1 MHASILRALRTAS
14 AIGCLA
20 GAMLAAAPAAAQN
33 LPKIAVT
40 DLSYEEKVKE
50 YFQYFEAR
58 EKHNNSSSSSA
69 RFRDSANSSSG
80 SESERSSS
88 RGESSVVAA
97 SGSITV
103 IERGELRKFT
113 ADIKGELLK
122 SGAYR
127 LVQGKPWTQ
136 QNTEKLYDII
146 ARIKQGY
153 YPGADYVLFGSI
165 NNVEFRQEANPI
177 QGSNAVSYSLAL
189 ELVAEFSLINTKTY
203 EIKAAFSAMGEGS
216 DTRLVNAAGTRIVL
230 NKSRVM
236 QEVSRSLGDAVASEM
251 EAQFNP
257 AASTRASRN
266 SRNTGPAAAPEQ
278 EGRTVVFK

>member
-1 MHASILRALRTAS
+1 MFQTTLRALRPLRLAF
-14 AIGCLA
+14 ALACLSCA
-20 GAMLAAAPAAAQN
+20 GMAQAQA

-58 EKHNNSSSSSA
+58 EKHDDSHSSSGQ
-69 RFRDSANSSSG
+69 FRDSANSSSG
-80 SESERSSS
+80 SASERASS
-88 RGESSVVAA
+88 RGESSVVSA

-103 IERGELRKFT
+103 ISRGELRKFT

-165 NNVEFRQEANPI
+165 NNIDFRQEANPV
-177 QGSNAVSYSLAL
+177 QGSNAVAYSLAL
-189 ELVAEFSLINTKTY
+189 ELVGEFSLINTKTY

-216 DTRLVNAAGTRIVL
+216 DTRLVNAAGTRVAL

-236 QEVSRSLGDAVASEM
+236 QEVSRSLGEAVAGEM

-257 AASTRASRN
+257 SGVSRTSPRRA
-266 SRNTGPAAAPEQ
+266 GPAAEAAQ
-278 EGRTVVFK
+278 EERTVVFK

>member
-1 MHASILRALRTAS
+1 MPTSPSKMFKAL
-14 AIGCLA
+14 LA
-20 GAMLAAAPAAAQN
+20 AMLAALSLTVAAPALHAQN

-58 EKHNNSSSSSA
+58 EKHNNSYSA
-69 RFRDSANSSSG
+69 SERSRDSNLSSSG
-80 SESERSSS
+80 SSSERASS
-88 RGESSVVAA
+88 RGESSVIAA
-97 SGSITV
+97 SGSITM
-103 IERGELRKFT
+103 ISRGELRKFT

-146 ARIKQGY
+146 DRIKKGY
-153 YPGADYVLFGSI
+153 YPGADYVLFGTI
-165 NNVEFRQEANPI
+165 NNIDFRQESNPI
-177 QGSNAVSYSLAL
+177 QGSNAVSFSLAL
-189 ELVAEFSLINTKTY
+189 ELVGEFSLINTRTY

-216 DTRLVNAAGTRIVL
+216 DTRLANAAGTVIAL
-230 NKSRVM
+230 NKSKVM
-236 QEVSRSLGDAVASEM
+236 QEVSRSLGDAVAAEM

-257 AASTRASRN
+257 AASTRSSRRIERQ
-266 SRNTGPAAAPEQ
+266 SETVQEQ
-278 EGRTVVFK
+278 KTVIFK